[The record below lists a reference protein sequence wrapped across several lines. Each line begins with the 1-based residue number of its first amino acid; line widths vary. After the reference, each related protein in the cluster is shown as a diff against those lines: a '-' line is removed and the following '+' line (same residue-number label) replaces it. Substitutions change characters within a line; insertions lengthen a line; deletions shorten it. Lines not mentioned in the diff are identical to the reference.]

1 MAGRG
6 WGVGRFS
13 GAYDLSCFDDV
24 EIMPVYEN
32 KEDGYCEPI
41 LNLTDPISFWTVY
54 GHRKEG
60 GVTALIDCVDEQ
72 SANIAAEILEQ
83 ALTALESQEELAS
96 MLGRYGSVAAI

>member
-1 MAGRG
+1 MTDI
-6 WGVGRFS
+6 VI
-13 GAYDLSCFDDV
+13 DLSCFDDV

-72 SANIAAEILEQ
+72 SANMAAEILEQ
-83 ALTALESQEELAS
+83 ALATLVEKEELGS
-96 MLGRYGSVAAI
+96 MIGRYRTVAG